1 MTSERNHICDFIFI
15 GLFKPGSDNEFFV
28 NEDTRV
34 FEINSPTLS
43 LYQTLLG
50 LIKLKPD
57 LFVICQIVSESDDLI
72 TVQVVFKNYHNIKDD
87 TSCFNSVSVADESE
101 DFSLLYGNFD
111 ELMMKKV
118 PTYLFEYKIKGISFI
133 SVKCLLA
140 KLMENPLSIMLTS
153 KSLYYRQIF
162 GKLSDKEVLS
172 TRQVS
177 KTLKSLVSR
186 NFRITLPDDF
196 EYSERNITKLC
207 KSFNKEPNEC
217 TFNINWKINYL
228 LTLNSFSEN
237 MLIMSKLGVKM
248 VVTITLINIRTINMD
263 DIFSLINDAIG
274 STNSILSLTI
284 DNIEDERWEHSLPW
298 FIRSNFENFT
308 KAVLNSTELYSLS
321 IRGFKMLYKTL
332 IPFLTKIPK
341 LSELK
346 LFDCYMHSEID
357 FSYFFACYPDD
368 DLEVNHPDQ
377 DSDSDVTVN
386 HPDQDSDSDVT
397 VNDDEVPDGNSDVT
411 ISDDETEYIDDK
423 LSKDLTIALKNIETL
438 EITERSDVYDSMIKI
453 FLPCLKYLSFLKN
466 LKLRI
471 KEIVNLD
478 DLQYLTTLTSLD
490 LSNTDLNDITT
501 KILFPFIAN
510 LTNIK
515 TLKLKNTEMYDNDAR
530 NWLGI
535 LQGLPFLTCLDVSK
549 NHLGSQA
556 IENLRRNLPMLTEF
570 YAGDQITYD

>member
-1 MTSERNHICDFIFI
+1 MASERNHICDFIFI
-15 GLFKPGSDNEFFV
+15 GLFKPGSDNECFV
-28 NEDTRV
+28 TEDTRV
-34 FEINSPTLS
+34 FEINSPTMS

-72 TVQVVFKNYHNIKDD
+72 TAQVVFKNYHTIKDD
-87 TSCFNSVSVADESE
+87 TSSFNSVSLADESE

-111 ELMMKKV
+111 EFMTKKV

-140 KLMENPLSIMLTS
+140 KLMENPLSIMITS

-162 GKLSDKEVLS
+162 GKLSDKEVLG

-263 DIFSLINDAIG
+263 AIFTLINDAIG

-284 DNIEDERWEHSLPW
+284 DNIQDERWDHSLPW

-341 LSELK
+341 LTELK
-346 LFDCYMHSEID
+346 LIDCYMHSEID
-357 FSYFFACYPDD
+357 YSYFAACYHSDD
-368 DLEVNHPDQ
+368 DLEVNYPDQ
-377 DSDSDVTVN
+377 DTDSDVTV
-386 HPDQDSDSDVT
+386 SDDEV
-397 VNDDEVPDGNSDVT
+397 EVPDGDSDV
-411 ISDDETEYIDDK
+411 SDDETEYIDDK

-453 FLPCLKYLSFLKN
+453 FLPCLKDLAFLKN

-490 LSNTDLNDITT
+490 LSNTDLNDITI

-530 NWLGI
+530 NWIGI

-549 NHLGSQA
+549 NHLDSQS
-556 IENLRRNLPMLTEF
+556 IENLQRNLPMLTEF